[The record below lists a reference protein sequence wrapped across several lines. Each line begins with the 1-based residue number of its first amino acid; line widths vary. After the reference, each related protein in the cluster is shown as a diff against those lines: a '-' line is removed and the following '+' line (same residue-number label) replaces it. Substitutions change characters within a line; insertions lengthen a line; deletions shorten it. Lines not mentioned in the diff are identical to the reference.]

1 VSDWTPVFVGIIA
14 VSVLTM
20 AVIQVGALIF
30 GARLARRVLRLADRM
45 EQQLDPLFSQLQ
57 TVGAEA
63 ARASALAAQQV
74 ERADRLFADM
84 SQRLE
89 DTAAVVQSAVVT
101 PARESLALMAGLK
114 AAFASLRGLRDA
126 TSADRQ
132 PRRAGAEEDGP
143 LFIG

>member
-1 VSDWTPVFVGIIA
+1 VSEWSPVFAGVIA

-20 AVIQVGALIF
+20 AVIQVGALIV
-30 GARLARRVLRLADRM
+30 GARLARRLLRLADRV
-45 EQQLDPLFSQLQ
+45 ERQVDPLFAQLQ

-84 SQRLE
+84 SARIE
-89 DTAAVVQSAVVT
+89 ETATVVQSAVLT
-101 PARESLALMAGLK
+101 PARESLAVMAGLK
-114 AAFASLRGLRDA
+114 AAFSSLRGLRDA
-126 TSADRQ
+126 ALGGRPPHRS
-132 PRRAGAEEDGP
+132 GAEDDGP